1 MIDTRAFDLHQRLG
15 VHGHRVGEG
24 RQIPHS
30 VRALLEVN
38 PHRHQSYTGAHVLE
52 RQVEALLGHGAHLA
66 HLGVEL
72 EDAVPEVHLGE
83 TLVGGDGVDL
93 GELVLPEVAALVVVR
108 LQVEEVEGLLAGA
121 QHQRDGVA
129 VPQGELQLHV
139 DLLGRLARDPVG
151 AKPVVLAVLHHVA
164 DLEGPD
170 GSVVLI
176 HAADLLPLKEMER
189 GRGGREK
196 WRETR

>member
-1 MIDTRAFDLHQRLG
+1 ML
-15 VHGHRVGEG
+15 
-24 RQIPHS
+24 S
-30 VRALLEVN
+30 
-38 PHRHQSYTGAHVLE
+38 
-52 RQVEALLGHGAHLA
+52 
-66 HLGVEL
+66 
-72 EDAVPEVHLGE
+72 
-83 TLVGGDGVDL
+83 
-93 GELVLPEVAALVVVR
+93 EVAALVVVH
-108 LQVEEVEGLLAGA
+108 LQVKQVEGLLAGA

-176 HAADLLPLKEMER
+176 HPTDLLPLKRIER
-189 GRGGREK
+189 GGGGREK
-196 WRETR
+196 QREMKRAMPAGWRGKF